1 MSGGIRTTAMTMM
14 IDNSYDPERGLDP
27 GESFLFAE
35 QEVAEERLQ
44 AARYRALKAKEHELD
59 AEEELLR
66 CKSAFIPHRDRC
78 AAAQKKLRRA
88 QIMTGKANKDVY
100 AAIEAI
106 AAISRKISAHIVGL
120 LKAPETPNQ
129 RS

>member
-1 MSGGIRTTAMTMM
+1 MSGGIRTTAMTMI

-27 GESFLFAE
+27 DESFLFAE

-44 AARYRALKAKEHELD
+44 AARYRALKAKENELD

-78 AAAQKKLRRA
+78 VAAQNNLRQA
-88 QIMTGKANKDVY
+88 QIMAAKANKDVY

-120 LKAPETPNQ
+120 LDLREAPDQ
-129 RS
+129 